1 MLVKIAE
8 WFYVVYKTPVNGE
21 GEELQ
26 KQADI
31 AHFKVKGKSIIYR
44 AGQALGR
51 LKSANNHVQE
61 FVIQRGNIHFPV

>member
-1 MLVKIAE
+1 M
-8 WFYVVYKTPVNGE
+8 NGE